1 MFIAEIGS
9 NHNRDLARALA
20 LVDAC
25 AAAGADAIK
34 VQLFRIEDLFAPEA
48 LTAHAQLRSR
58 RDWELPPGLL
68 GPLAERCHEH
78 GLRFGATPFAPW
90 AVEAAAAHVD
100 FLKVASYELLWH
112 ALLRECAAT
121 GLPLLI
127 STGMATDA
135 EVDAAVAAIPDANL
149 TLLHCVSA
157 YPVPPDQCNL
167 AAIAA
172 LRDRHDVPA
181 GWSDHSRDPRVVER
195 AVRRW
200 GASDVELHVDAADER
215 GHEAGAH
222 NWTPARL
229 AALIAACAGP
239 PLTDADPADG
249 DGVKRPAPA
258 EAHDVPWRADPSD
271 GLRPLLS
278 ERALVRPR

>member
-9 NHNRDLARALA
+9 NHNRDPERALA

-25 AAAGADAIK
+25 AAAGADAVK
-34 VQLFRIEDLFAPEA
+34 VQLFRVEDLFAPEA
-48 LTAHAQLRSR
+48 LAAHAQLRARSA
-58 RDWELPPGLL
+58 WELPPELL
-68 GPLAERCHEH
+68 GPLAERCRER
-78 GLRFGATPFAPW
+78 GMRFGATPFATW
-90 AVEAAAAHVD
+90 AVEAAAPHVD
-100 FLKVASYELLWH
+100 FLKIASYELLWH
-112 ALLRECAAT
+112 ELLRACAST
-121 GLPLLI
+121 GLPLLV

-135 EVDAAVAAIPDANL
+135 EVDAAVASIPGAAL

-157 YPVPPDQCNL
+157 YPVPPEQCNL
-167 AAIAA
+167 AAIGA
-172 LRDRHDVPA
+172 LRERHGVPV
-181 GWSDHSRDPRVVER
+181 GWSDHSRDPAVVER

-200 GASDVELHVDAADER
+200 GASDVELHVDAEDER

-239 PLTDADPADG
+239 PLTDADPSDG
-249 DGVKRPAPA
+249 DGVKRPATA

-278 ERALVRPR
+278 ERAAVLRR